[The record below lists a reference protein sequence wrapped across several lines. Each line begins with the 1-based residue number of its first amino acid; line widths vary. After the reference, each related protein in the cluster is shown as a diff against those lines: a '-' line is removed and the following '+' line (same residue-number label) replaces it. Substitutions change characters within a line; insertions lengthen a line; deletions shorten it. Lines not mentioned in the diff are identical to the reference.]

1 VRLRLLCNTNKSIPH
16 GSDKQQRQKK
26 QLSNS
31 QSKRRTSDLEGV
43 DEGDAAAADD
53 GDAGDAGAGDA
64 GDVEACRAC
73 SRVTR
78 PREATGVVA
87 AAALRDRVV
96 VVGVEDVASGVV
108 DDDEASS
115 SSSSCSAALPELL
128 VPLAASSSSSS
139 SATDDSSAC
148 EGVSQTSSTTADS
161 PAVLVLSLLFSS
173 STIELPSSVLGSS
186 ADTVASVAGVEEL
199 GVLRAMP
206 LARRRTPPA
215 AATELDSGLVNV
227 DAGVSSSSP
236 CCCSSSPGCCCCCC
250 CCEWDAW
257 MPFSCCAF
265 DFFVENEST
274 VGVTFATRVASKDES
289 EETADGYTMLEEA
302 VAAARLDGAAGAGVA
317 R

>member
-1 VRLRLLCNTNKSIPH
+1 MLCSIVLCGVASRCRAVADMLQLQQPTLFIVFVVTCFGRQSRSFVALTAALRVAPKLCACACSATPKSIPH
-16 GSDKQQRQKK
+16 GSDKQQQKK

-108 DDDEASS
+108 DEDEASS

-199 GVLRAMP
+199 GVLTAMP

-215 AATELDSGLVNV
+215 AATELDSGLVIV

-236 CCCSSSPGCCCCCC
+236 CCCSSSPGSGCCCCC
-250 CCEWDAW
+250 CCE
-257 MPFSCCAF
+257 
-265 DFFVENEST
+265 
-274 VGVTFATRVASKDES
+274 
-289 EETADGYTMLEEA
+289 
-302 VAAARLDGAAGAGVA
+302 
-317 R
+317 